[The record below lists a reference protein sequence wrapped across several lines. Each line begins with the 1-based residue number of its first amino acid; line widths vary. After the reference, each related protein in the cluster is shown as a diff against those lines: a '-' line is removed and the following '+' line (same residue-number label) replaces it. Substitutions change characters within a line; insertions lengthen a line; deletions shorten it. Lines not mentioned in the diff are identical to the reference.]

1 MDRLDHM
8 KWHSYLSNFTRDR
21 IVYHQEYK
29 DYPISGEA
37 VAEHSCYRL
46 QRACCQFALGMQQ
59 VPLLAIVSSQI
70 CILKLIKT
78 FCVLLAIEY
87 NKFFLQF
94 FCLLEF

>member
-78 FCVLLAIEY
+78 FLCFISNRIQQIFSSILLPT
-87 NKFFLQF
+87 
-94 FCLLEF
+94 